1 MGAVVTV
8 SPEQVLY
15 ANPYS
20 LHFSPVSVWVL
31 PRGCTPS
38 EISAPVWALQKM
50 QSFRKY
56 PSAPQAAKSL
66 LQHLNH
72 FLPSSFFDHGVTRL
86 FITLFPS
93 LFISMTCFPLS
104 KIHFPRGTASMA
116 ERLSCVMCESV
127 GATWNCWCPSQHSY
141 SLSSQSPLPSP
152 YGRGLGTCTSDNLE
166 FPELVMSSA
175 ANMSSFLSSQGNTT
189 FIQMVAQ

>member
-1 MGAVVTV
+1 MPTLTPHTFPLFQCESFRGAA
-8 SPEQVLY
+8 L
-15 ANPYS
+15 
-20 LHFSPVSVWVL
+20 
-31 PRGCTPS
+31 
-38 EISAPVWALQKM
+38 LQKYLLPCGL
-50 QSFRKY
+50 SRRCN
-56 PSAPQAAKSL
+56 PSGNIHLLHSGPPQAAKSL